1 VSAVP
6 KTPAAKLALI
16 RRMCAETLQY
26 RTALWVASIVSKEP
40 RAATSDDAPRRRR
53 RVKSKR

>member
-16 RRMCAETLQY
+16 RQMCAETRFY
-26 RTALWVASIVSKEP
+26 RTALLVASIVSKEP
-40 RAATSDDAPRRRR
+40 RAATSDDTARRRPR
-53 RVKSKR
+53 AKSKR